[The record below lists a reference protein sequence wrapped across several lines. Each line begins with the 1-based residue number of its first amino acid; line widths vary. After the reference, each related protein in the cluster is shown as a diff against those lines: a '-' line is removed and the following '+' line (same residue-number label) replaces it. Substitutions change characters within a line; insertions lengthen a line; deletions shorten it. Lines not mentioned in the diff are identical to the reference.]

1 MLVLYLELWWPNPLP
16 LTIDEDSREDPDLSP
31 INAEFMPFDTVLLLP
46 PPPLLLLLCC
56 PINVMSPATTCSDAY
71 RERCSNG
78 QSDADVFSVN
88 EIN

>member
-1 MLVLYLELWWPNPLP
+1 M
-16 LTIDEDSREDPDLSP
+16 DEDSREDPDLSP
-31 INAEFMPFDTVLLLP
+31 INAEFIPFDTVLLLP

-88 EIN
+88 EINEKY